1 MTTINHMSTPREL
14 SAYLAQHVTLP
25 VNADAHAHDREMAH
39 RLMLV
44 QSYCMT
50 KHGAWWDDQWDE
62 YCYLSISTAKRLQ
75 QLEED
80 AKRFGFDLYPD
91 SIVNA

>member
-1 MTTINHMSTPREL
+1 
-14 SAYLAQHVTLP
+14 
-25 VNADAHAHDREMAH
+25 
-39 RLMLV
+39 MLV

-50 KHGAWWDDQWDE
+50 KHGAQWDE
-62 YCYLSISTAKRLQ
+62 YCILSINTAKRLQ

-80 AKRFGFDLYPD
+80 AKRFGFDLYPN

>member
-50 KHGAWWDDQWDE
+50 KQGAQWDE
-62 YCYLSISTAKRLQ
+62 YCILSINTAKRLQ

-80 AKRFGFDLYPD
+80 AKRFGFDLYPN